1 LFKNLK
7 QNFKICLYHSLYV
20 NHIGKKCEILA
31 HSEDNIIMTLKH
43 KKYDIYGVQFHPEAI
58 LSQNGK
64 KLLKNFLTLQ

>member
-1 LFKNLK
+1 
-7 QNFKICLYHSLYV
+7 LYV
-20 NHIGKKCEILA
+20 SHIGKKCEILA
-31 HSEDNIIMTLKH
+31 HSEDNITMALKH